1 MGERLEFYL
10 SFPGTAAQA
19 AELYSKVFGQE
30 IEMMRFGDFPPS
42 GDMGN
47 VDPDW
52 IGHAQLVFENATMMF
67 SDDPSGQASPANNFS
82 VSWATTDEARLREVW
97 QRFVDGG
104 AKVSDE
110 LAPTFWA
117 KLYGNLTD
125 PFGVSW
131 LLMYS
136 DDNFEMPG

>member
-1 MGERLEFYL
+1 
-10 SFPGTAAQA
+10 
-19 AELYSKVFGQE
+19 
-30 IEMMRFGDFPPS
+30 MMRFGDFPPS

-67 SDDPSGQASPANNFS
+67 SDDPAARHRRPITSRSLGHHGRGQA
-82 VSWATTDEARLREVW
+82 ARGLAAVCGWRREGE
-97 QRFVDGG
+97 RRTC
-104 AKVSDE
+104 
-110 LAPTFWA
+110 PTFWA